1 MGPIIDITPL
11 FPYRILMHIAEV
23 FAYYNIAHSITKDKY
38 HPAITIAAIFAA
50 KELWAALLFNT
61 PIETAGYV
69 CFGITLFIVLKFLTE
84 GKNTHKVM
92 SVVFSIIS
100 KFSSMFLSGIISVV
114 VYHGKSYEEIFGT
127 KNNNLNHLYMF
138 LCHCILTVA
147 LSYIFAGILKFFYR
161 KKNASGNN
169 NKLLLLFSFF
179 PVSHIMIV
187 VFAFTIA
194 PSSYSESSKLD
205 FEVNLTTLGVTIF
218 AFMIIIMVFDCLFPF
233 AMDYFEA
240 IEERNLLNERALTK
254 SKMEYQQVLMRKEDQ
269 QEFRKV
275 KHDYANLISAAKGF
289 IEIGKPE
296 KALEILQRTNDDI
309 TGLSRFSLCSNETVN
324 TIIYMK
330 KQEAEK
336 NGIKVKAEV
345 EEHYPLNVDDY
356 DFCRVLG
363 NIIDNAVNAL
373 KKFEGEKLFKLSI
386 EIDEDFVRIKGE
398 NPFDAAK
405 AKRKRRSKDHGHG
418 TIIIKD
424 IASKYDGSYN
434 VRQENG
440 IWYTDTVLKNI
451 KIK

>member
-1 MGPIIDITPL
+1 MGPIIDLTPL
-11 FPYRILMHIAEV
+11 FPYRIILHLAEE
-23 FAYYNIAHSITKDKY
+23 FAIFNVCHGILKDKY
-38 HPAITIAAIFAA
+38 NSVITFM
-50 KELWAALLFNT
+50 AALVARVIVAQLLFDT
-61 PIETAGYV
+61 QVSIVSYLVLG
-69 CFGITLFIVLKFLTE
+69 IVLLLIFKVLTKGE
-84 GKNTHKVM
+84 VSKIVI
-92 SVVFSIIS
+92 SVVFIIIS
-100 KFSSMFLSGIISVV
+100 KFFTAIIMTMLCGV
-114 VYHGKSYEEIFGT
+114 VYQGKSYEDVFGT
-127 KNNNLNHLYMF
+127 ENLNLDYLYMF
-138 LCHCILTVA
+138 FCQCILTIAV
-147 LSYIFAGILKFFYR
+147 SYLFAGILKFFYR
-161 KKNASGNN
+161 KKSASGNN
-169 NKLLLLFSFF
+169 NKLLLIFSFF
-179 PVSHIMIV
+179 PVSHIIIIV
-187 VFAFTIA
+187 CALFAVTA
-194 PSSYSESSKLD
+194 DYSEVSDLS
-205 FEVNLTTLGVTIF
+205 LTTNFIVA
-218 AFMIIIMVFDCLFPF
+218 AFILIVMLFDCLFPF

-330 KQEAEK
+330 KQEAKK

-356 DFCRVLG
+356 DFCRLLG

-373 KKFEGEKLFKLSI
+373 KKFEGEKLFRLSI
-386 EIDEDFVRIKGE
+386 EIDEGFVRIKGE
-398 NPFDAAK
+398 NPFDMVK
-405 AKRKRRSKDHGHG
+405 EKRKRRSKDHGHG

-424 IASKYDGSYN
+424 IASKYEGSYN

>member
-1 MGPIIDITPL
+1 MGPIIDLTPL

-61 PIETAGYV
+61 PIETAGFV
-69 CFGITLFIVLKFLTE
+69 CFGITLVMVLKLLTIA
-84 GKNTHKVM
+84 KTAKIAI
-92 SVVFSIIS
+92 SAVFCIIS
-100 KFSSMFLSGIISVV
+100 KFFAALTMTMVSVI
-114 VYHGKSYEEIFGT
+114 VYQGKDYYEIFG
-127 KNNNLNHLYMF
+127 KENPNLDYLYMF
-138 LCHCILTVA
+138 LCHCILVIA
-147 LSYIFAGILKFFYR
+147 VSYLFAGILKFFYR
-161 KKNASGNN
+161 KQAASGKN

-179 PVSHIMIV
+179 PASHIMIV
-187 VFAFTIA
+187 IFSLFAVPKDYSEKPNFGFTINVTVFAFMLIVM
-194 PSSYSESSKLD
+194 L
-205 FEVNLTTLGVTIF
+205 
-218 AFMIIIMVFDCLFPF
+218 FDCLFPF

-373 KKFEGEKLFKLSI
+373 GEFEGEKLFKLSI

-405 AKRKRRSKDHGHG
+405 EKRKRRSKDHGHG

-440 IWYTDTVLKNI
+440 IWYTDTVLRNI

>member
-1 MGPIIDITPL
+1 MGPIIDLTPL
-11 FPYRILMHIAEV
+11 FPYRIILHLAEGFAV
-23 FAYYNIAHSITKDKY
+23 FNICHGILKDKY
-38 HPAITIAAIFAA
+38 NSVITFM
-50 KELWAALLFNT
+50 AALAARVIVAQLLFDT
-61 PIETAGYV
+61 QVSIVSYLV
-69 CFGITLFIVLKFLTE
+69 LGIVLLLIFKVLTKGEISKIVISVLFI
-84 GKNTHKVM
+84 
-92 SVVFSIIS
+92 IIS
-100 KFSSMFLSGIISVV
+100 KFFTAVIMTMLSGV
-114 VYHGKSYEEIFGT
+114 VYQGKSYEDVFGAE
-127 KNNNLNHLYMF
+127 NLNLDYLYMLF
-138 LCHCILTVA
+138 CQCILTIAV
-147 LSYIFAGILKFFYR
+147 SYLFAGILKFFYR
-161 KKNASGNN
+161 KKSALGNN
-169 NKLLLLFSFF
+169 NKLLFLFSFF
-179 PVSHIMIV
+179 PVSHIIIIV
-187 VFAFTIA
+187 CALFAVTA
-194 PSSYSESSKLD
+194 DYSEVSDLS
-205 FEVNLTTLGVTIF
+205 LTANFIVA
-218 AFMIIIMVFDCLFPF
+218 AFMLIVMLFDCLFPF
-233 AMDYFEA
+233 AIDYFEA

-336 NGIKVKAEV
+336 NRIKVKAEV
-345 EEHYPLNVDDY
+345 EEHYSLNVDDY

-373 KKFEGEKLFKLSI
+373 GEFEGEKLFKLSI

>member
-38 HPAITIAAIFAA
+38 HPAITIAVIFAA

-61 PIETAGYV
+61 PIETAGFIF
-69 CFGITLFIVLKFLTE
+69 FGITLFIVLKLFTRSQ
-84 GKNTHKVM
+84 TSRIVI
-92 SVVFSIIS
+92 SVVFGIIT
-100 KFSSMFLSGIISVV
+100 KIFSAFIMAILSGI
-114 VYHGKSYEEIFGT
+114 VYQGQDYEDIFGT
-127 KNNNLNHLYMF
+127 ENMNLDYLYMF
-138 LCHCILTVA
+138 LCSCVLTIA
-147 LSYIFAGILKFFYR
+147 ASYLFAGILKFFYR
-161 KKNASGNN
+161 KKSASGNN

-179 PVSHIMIV
+179 PASHIMIV
-187 VFAFTIA
+187 VLSLFAAQENYSENINFGFTI
-194 PSSYSESSKLD
+194 
-205 FEVNLTTLGVTIF
+205 NVTVF
-218 AFMIIIMVFDCLFPF
+218 AFMLIIMLFDCLFPF

-240 IEERNLLNERALTK
+240 IEERNILNERALTK

-336 NGIKVKAEV
+336 DGIKVKAEV

-373 KKFEGEKLFKLSI
+373 REFEGEKLFGLSI
-386 EIDEDFVRIKGE
+386 EMDEDFVRIKGE

-405 AKRKRRSKDHGHG
+405 TKRKRRSKDHGQG
-418 TIIIKD
+418 TVIIKD

-451 KIK
+451 KTK

>member
-1 MGPIIDITPL
+1 MGPIIDLTPL
-11 FPYRILMHIAEV
+11 FPYRIILHLAEGFAV
-23 FAYYNIAHSITKDKY
+23 FNICHGILKDKY
-38 HPAITIAAIFAA
+38 NSVITFM
-50 KELWAALLFNT
+50 AALAARVIVAQLLFDT
-61 PIETAGYV
+61 QVSVVSYLV
-69 CFGITLFIVLKFLTE
+69 LGIALLLIFKVLTKGEVSKIVI
-84 GKNTHKVM
+84 
-92 SVVFSIIS
+92 SVVFIIIS
-100 KFSSMFLSGIISVV
+100 KFITAVIMAMLSEV
-114 VYHGKSYEEIFGT
+114 VYQGKSCEDVFG
-127 KNNNLNHLYMF
+127 NENINLDYLYMF
-138 LCHCILTVA
+138 LCQCILIISV
-147 LSYIFAGILKFFYR
+147 SYLFAGILKFFNR
-161 KKNASGNN
+161 KKIASGNN
-169 NKLLLLFSFF
+169 NKILILFSFF
-179 PVSHIMIV
+179 PVSHIIV
-187 VFAFTIA
+187 VVCALVAVTA
-194 PSSYSESSKLD
+194 DYSETSDYSLIAN
-205 FEVNLTTLGVTIF
+205 FIVA
-218 AFMIIIMVFDCLFPF
+218 AFMLMVMLFDCLFPF

-336 NGIKVKAEV
+336 NAIKVKAEV

-373 KKFEGEKLFKLSI
+373 REFEGEKLFRLSI
-386 EIDEDFVRIKGE
+386 EIDEDLVRIKGE
-398 NPFDAAK
+398 NPFDAVK
-405 AKRKRRSKDHGHG
+405 EKRKRRSKDHGHG

>member
-1 MGPIIDITPL
+1 MGPIIDLTPL
-11 FPYRILMHIAEV
+11 LPYRIILHLAEG
-23 FAYYNIAHSITKDKY
+23 FAIFNICHGILKDKY
-38 HPAITIAAIFAA
+38 NSVITFIAALAA
-50 KELWAALLFNT
+50 RVIVAQLLFDT
-61 PIETAGYV
+61 QASAVSY
-69 CFGITLFIVLKFLTE
+69 IVLGIALFLIF
-84 GKNTHKVM
+84 KVLTQGEM
-92 SVVFSIIS
+92 PRIVISVVFVIIS
-100 KFSSMFLSGIISVV
+100 KFFTAVIMTMLCGV
-114 VYHGKSYEEIFGT
+114 VYQGKSYEDVFGT
-127 KNNNLNHLYMF
+127 ENLNLDYLYMF
-138 LCHCILTVA
+138 FCQCVLTIAV
-147 LSYIFAGILKFFYR
+147 SYLFAGILKFFYR
-161 KKNASGNN
+161 KKSASGNN
-169 NKLLLLFSFF
+169 NKILILFSFF
-179 PVSHIMIV
+179 PVSHIIV
-187 VFAFTIA
+187 VVCALFAVTA
-194 PSSYSESSKLD
+194 DYSETSDYSLIAN
-205 FEVNLTTLGVTIF
+205 FIVA
-218 AFMIIIMVFDCLFPF
+218 AFMIIIMLFDCLFPF

-240 IEERNLLNERALTK
+240 IEERNILNERALTK

-336 NGIKVKAEV
+336 DGIKVKAEV

-373 KKFEGEKLFKLSI
+373 REFEGEKLFGLSI
-386 EIDEDFVRIKGE
+386 EMDEDFVRIKGE

-405 AKRKRRSKDHGHG
+405 AKRKRRSKDHGQG
-418 TIIIKD
+418 TVIIKD

-451 KIK
+451 KAK

>member
-1 MGPIIDITPL
+1 MGPIIDLTPL
-11 FPYRILMHIAEV
+11 FPYRIILHLAEG
-23 FAYYNIAHSITKDKY
+23 FAIFNVCHGILKDKY
-38 HPAITIAAIFAA
+38 NSVITFMVALVARVIVAQ
-50 KELWAALLFNT
+50 LLFDT
-61 PIETAGYV
+61 QVSIVSYLV
-69 CFGITLFIVLKFLTE
+69 LGIVLLLIFKVLTKGEVSKIVISVLFI
-84 GKNTHKVM
+84 
-92 SVVFSIIS
+92 IIS
-100 KFSSMFLSGIISVV
+100 KFFTAVIMTMLSGV
-114 VYHGKSYEEIFGT
+114 VYQGKSYEDVFGT
-127 KNNNLNHLYMF
+127 ENLNLDYLYMF
-138 LCHCILTVA
+138 FCQCILTIAV
-147 LSYIFAGILKFFYR
+147 SYLFAGILKFFYR
-161 KKNASGNN
+161 KKSASGNN
-169 NKLLLLFSFF
+169 NKLLLIFSFF
-179 PVSHIMIV
+179 PVSHIIIIV
-187 VFAFTIA
+187 CALFAVTA
-194 PSSYSESSKLD
+194 DYSEVSDLS
-205 FEVNLTTLGVTIF
+205 LTTNFIVA
-218 AFMIIIMVFDCLFPF
+218 AFMLIVMLFDCLFPF

-373 KKFEGEKLFKLSI
+373 GEFEGEKLFRLGI
-386 EIDEDFVRIKGE
+386 EIDGDFVRIKGE

-405 AKRKRRSKDHGHG
+405 EKRKRRSKDHGQG

>member
-1 MGPIIDITPL
+1 M
-11 FPYRILMHIAEV
+11 
-23 FAYYNIAHSITKDKY
+23 
-38 HPAITIAAIFAA
+38 
-50 KELWAALLFNT
+50 AALAARVIVAQLLFDT
-61 PIETAGYV
+61 QVSVVSYLV
-69 CFGITLFIVLKFLTE
+69 LGIVLLLIFKVLTKGEISKIVISVLFI
-84 GKNTHKVM
+84 
-92 SVVFSIIS
+92 IIS
-100 KFSSMFLSGIISVV
+100 KFFTAVIMTMLSGV
-114 VYHGKSYEEIFGT
+114 VYQGKSYEDVFGAE
-127 KNNNLNHLYMF
+127 NLNLDYLYMF
-138 LCHCILTVA
+138 FCQCILTIAV
-147 LSYIFAGILKFFYR
+147 SYLFAGILKFFYR
-161 KKNASGNN
+161 KKSALGNN
-169 NKLLLLFSFF
+169 NKLLFLFSFF
-179 PVSHIMIV
+179 PVSHIIIIV
-187 VFAFTIA
+187 CALFAVTA
-194 PSSYSESSKLD
+194 DYSEVSDLS
-205 FEVNLTTLGVTIF
+205 LTANFIVA
-218 AFMIIIMVFDCLFPF
+218 AFMLIVMLFDCLFPF

-309 TGLSRFSLCSNETVN
+309 TGLSRFSLCYNETVN

-336 NGIKVKAEV
+336 NRIKVKAEV
-345 EEHYPLNVDDY
+345 EEHYSLNVDDY

-373 KKFEGEKLFKLSI
+373 GEFKGEKLFKLSI

>member
-1 MGPIIDITPL
+1 MGPIIDLTPL
-11 FPYRILMHIAEV
+11 FPYRILMHIAEA

-84 GKNTHKVM
+84 GITVHKAV
-92 SVVFSIIS
+92 SVVF
-100 KFSSMFLSGIISVV
+100 GIISNFFAAFITGLVAGV
-114 VYHGKSYEEIFGT
+114 VYQGKSYDDVF
-127 KNNNLNHLYMF
+127 KNENPNLDYLYMF
-138 LCHCILTVA
+138 LSHCILIIAV
-147 LSYIFAGILKFFYR
+147 SYLFAGILKFFNR
-161 KKNASGNN
+161 KKVASSRN

-179 PVSHIMIV
+179 PASHIMTVFFSLSVAPKDYDNAPNFGFTVNFV
-187 VFAFTIA
+187 VFAFM
-194 PSSYSESSKLD
+194 L
-205 FEVNLTTLGVTIF
+205 
-218 AFMIIIMVFDCLFPF
+218 IIMLFDCLFPF

-240 IEERNLLNERALTK
+240 IEERNILNERALTK

-356 DFCRVLG
+356 DFCRLLG

-373 KKFEGEKLFKLSI
+373 RKFEGEKLFRLSI

-398 NPFDAAK
+398 NPFNAAK
-405 AKRKRRSKDHGHG
+405 EKRKRRSKDHGQG

>member
-1 MGPIIDITPL
+1 MGPIIDLTPL
-11 FPYRILMHIAEV
+11 FPYRIILHLAEGFAV
-23 FAYYNIAHSITKDKY
+23 FNICHGILKDKY
-38 HPAITIAAIFAA
+38 NSVITFM
-50 KELWAALLFNT
+50 AALAARVIVAQLLFDT
-61 PIETAGYV
+61 QVSIVSYLV
-69 CFGITLFIVLKFLTE
+69 LGIVLLLIFKVLTKGEISKIVISVLFI
-84 GKNTHKVM
+84 
-92 SVVFSIIS
+92 IIS
-100 KFSSMFLSGIISVV
+100 KFFTAVIMTMLSGV
-114 VYHGKSYEEIFGT
+114 VYQGKSYEDVFGAE
-127 KNNNLNHLYMF
+127 NLNLDYLYMLF
-138 LCHCILTVA
+138 CQCILTIAV
-147 LSYIFAGILKFFYR
+147 SYLFAGILKFFYR
-161 KKNASGNN
+161 KKSALGNN
-169 NKLLLLFSFF
+169 NKLLFLFSFF
-179 PVSHIMIV
+179 PVSHIIIIV
-187 VFAFTIA
+187 CALFAVTA
-194 PSSYSESSKLD
+194 DYSEVSDLS
-205 FEVNLTTLGVTIF
+205 LTANFIVA
-218 AFMIIIMVFDCLFPF
+218 AFMLIVMLFDCLFPF
-233 AMDYFEA
+233 AIDYFEA

-336 NGIKVKAEV
+336 NRIKVKAEV
-345 EEHYPLNVDDY
+345 EEHYSLNVYDY

-373 KKFEGEKLFKLSI
+373 GEFEGEKLFKLSI

-440 IWYTDTVLKNI
+440 IWYTDTVLRNI

>member
-61 PIETAGYV
+61 HIEITGYIF
-69 CFGITLFIVLKFLTE
+69 FGITLFIILRLLTKGRTSEMVVSVIFGILSKIVTALAMSIVLEIFYSRNHLALMETL
-84 GKNTHKVM
+84 GKNE
-92 SVVFSIIS
+92 VF
-100 KFSSMFLSGIISVV
+100 
-114 VYHGKSYEEIFGT
+114 
-127 KNNNLNHLYMF
+127 LYRF
-138 LCHCILTVA
+138 LCQCIFTVA
-147 LSYIFAGILKFFYR
+147 ISYFFVVILKFFYR
-161 KKNASGNN
+161 RKTSSGKNS
-169 NKLLLLFSFF
+169 KPMLLFSFF
-179 PVSHIMIV
+179 PVSHISILFIAFFLNSVEPVSFKDIGLAANIAIV
-187 VFAFTIA
+187 
-194 PSSYSESSKLD
+194 
-205 FEVNLTTLGVTIF
+205 
-218 AFMIIIMVFDCLFPF
+218 AFMIIIMLFDCLFPF

-296 KALEILQRTNDDI
+296 KTLEILQRTNDDI

-336 NGIKVKAEV
+336 DGIKVKAEV

-356 DFCRVLG
+356 DLCRVLG

-373 KKFEGEKLFKLSI
+373 RELEGEKLFGLSI

-398 NPFDAAK
+398 NPFDAVK
-405 AKRKRRSKDHGHG
+405 EKRKRRSKDHGQG
-418 TIIIKD
+418 TVIIKD

-451 KIK
+451 KTK

>member
-1 MGPIIDITPL
+1 MGPIIDLTPL
-11 FPYRILMHIAEV
+11 FPYRIILHLAEG
-23 FAYYNIAHSITKDKY
+23 FAIFNICHGVLRDKY
-38 HPAITIAAIFAA
+38 NSVITFM
-50 KELWAALLFNT
+50 AALAARVIVAQLLFDT
-61 PIETAGYV
+61 QVSIVSYLV
-69 CFGITLFIVLKFLTE
+69 LGIVLLLIFKVLTKGEVSKIVISVLFI
-84 GKNTHKVM
+84 
-92 SVVFSIIS
+92 IIS
-100 KFSSMFLSGIISVV
+100 KFFTAVIMTMLSGV
-114 VYHGKSYEEIFGT
+114 VYQGKSYEDVFGT
-127 KNNNLNHLYMF
+127 ENLNLDYLYMF
-138 LCHCILTVA
+138 FCQCILTIAV
-147 LSYIFAGILKFFYR
+147 SYLFAGILKFFYR
-161 KKNASGNN
+161 KKSASGNN

-179 PVSHIMIV
+179 PVSHIIIIV
-187 VFAFTIA
+187 CALFAVTA
-194 PSSYSESSKLD
+194 DYSEVSDLS
-205 FEVNLTTLGVTIF
+205 LTTNFIVA
-218 AFMIIIMVFDCLFPF
+218 AFMLIVMLFDCLFPF

-240 IEERNLLNERALTK
+240 IEERNILNERALTK

-373 KKFEGEKLFKLSI
+373 MKFEGEKLFRLSI
-386 EIDEDFVRIKGE
+386 EIDDDFVRIKGE

-405 AKRKRRSKDHGHG
+405 EKRKRRLKNHGHG
-418 TIIIKD
+418 TVIIKD

-451 KIK
+451 K

>member
-61 PIETAGYV
+61 PIEITGYIF
-69 CFGITLFIVLKFLTE
+69 FGITLFIILRLLTKGRTSEMVVSVIFGILSKIVTALAMSIVLEIFYSRNHLALMETL
-84 GKNTHKVM
+84 GKNEA
-92 SVVFSIIS
+92 
-100 KFSSMFLSGIISVV
+100 FLYS
-114 VYHGKSYEEIFGT
+114 
-127 KNNNLNHLYMF
+127 F
-138 LCHCILTVA
+138 LCQCIFTVA
-147 LSYIFAGILKFFYR
+147 ISYFFVVILKFFYR
-161 KKNASGNN
+161 RKTSSGKNS
-169 NKLLLLFSFF
+169 KPMLLFSFF
-179 PVSHIMIV
+179 PVSHISIFFIV
-187 VFAFTIA
+187 FFLNSVEPVYFKDIGLAVNIA
-194 PSSYSESSKLD
+194 I
-205 FEVNLTTLGVTIF
+205 V
-218 AFMIIIMVFDCLFPF
+218 AFMLAIMLFDCLFPF

-240 IEERNLLNERALTK
+240 IEERNILNERALTK

-296 KALEILQRTNDDI
+296 KAWEILQRTNDDI

-336 NGIKVKAEV
+336 SGIKVKAEV

-373 KKFEGEKLFKLSI
+373 REFEGEKLFRLSI

-398 NPFDAAK
+398 NPFDMAK
-405 AKRKRRSKDHGHG
+405 EKRKRRSKDHGHG

-451 KIK
+451 K

>member
-61 PIETAGYV
+61 PIEITGYIF
-69 CFGITLFIVLKFLTE
+69 FGITLFIILRLLTKGRTSEMVVSVIFGILSKIVTALAMSIVLEIFYSRNHLALMETL
-84 GKNTHKVM
+84 GKNEA
-92 SVVFSIIS
+92 
-100 KFSSMFLSGIISVV
+100 FLYS
-114 VYHGKSYEEIFGT
+114 
-127 KNNNLNHLYMF
+127 F
-138 LCHCILTVA
+138 LCQCIFTVA
-147 LSYIFAGILKFFYR
+147 ISYFFVVILKFFYR
-161 KKNASGNN
+161 RKTSSGKNS
-169 NKLLLLFSFF
+169 KPMLLFSFF
-179 PVSHIMIV
+179 PVSHISIFFIV
-187 VFAFTIA
+187 FFLNSVEPVYFKDIGLAVNIA
-194 PSSYSESSKLD
+194 I
-205 FEVNLTTLGVTIF
+205 V
-218 AFMIIIMVFDCLFPF
+218 AFMLAIMLFDCLFPF

-309 TGLSRFSLCSNETVN
+309 TGLSRFSLCYNETVN

-336 NGIKVKAEV
+336 NRIKVKAEV
-345 EEHYPLNVDDY
+345 EEHYSLNVDDY

-373 KKFEGEKLFKLSI
+373 GEFEGEKLFKLSI

-440 IWYTDTVLKNI
+440 IWYTDTVLRNI

>member
-1 MGPIIDITPL
+1 MGPIIDLTPL
-11 FPYRILMHIAEV
+11 FPYRIILHLAEGFAV
-23 FAYYNIAHSITKDKY
+23 FNICHGILKDKY
-38 HPAITIAAIFAA
+38 NSVITFM
-50 KELWAALLFNT
+50 AALVARVIVAQLLFDT
-61 PIETAGYV
+61 QVYIMSYLV
-69 CFGITLFIVLKFLTE
+69 LGIVLLLIFKVLTKGEVSKIVISVLFI
-84 GKNTHKVM
+84 
-92 SVVFSIIS
+92 IIS
-100 KFSSMFLSGIISVV
+100 KFFTAVIMTMLCGV
-114 VYHGKSYEEIFGT
+114 VYQGKSYEDVFRTE
-127 KNNNLNHLYMF
+127 NLNLDYLYMF
-138 LCHCILTVA
+138 FCQCILTIAV
-147 LSYIFAGILKFFYR
+147 SYLFAGILKFFYR
-161 KKNASGNN
+161 KKSASGNN
-169 NKLLLLFSFF
+169 NKLLILFSFF
-179 PVSHIMIV
+179 PVSHIIIIV
-187 VFAFTIA
+187 CALFAVIA
-194 PSSYSESSKLD
+194 DYSETSD
-205 FEVNLTTLGVTIF
+205 FSLTANFIVA
-218 AFMIIIMVFDCLFPF
+218 AFMLIVMLFDCLFPF

-356 DFCRVLG
+356 DFCRVLV

-373 KKFEGEKLFKLSI
+373 REFEGEKLFRLSI
-386 EIDEDFVRIKGE
+386 EIDEDFVSIKGE
-398 NPFDAAK
+398 NPFDMAK
-405 AKRKRRSKDHGHG
+405 EKKKRRSKDHGHG

>member
-1 MGPIIDITPL
+1 M
-11 FPYRILMHIAEV
+11 
-23 FAYYNIAHSITKDKY
+23 
-38 HPAITIAAIFAA
+38 
-50 KELWAALLFNT
+50 
-61 PIETAGYV
+61 
-69 CFGITLFIVLKFLTE
+69 
-84 GKNTHKVM
+84 
-92 SVVFSIIS
+92 
-100 KFSSMFLSGIISVV
+100 
-114 VYHGKSYEEIFGT
+114 
-127 KNNNLNHLYMF
+127 
-138 LCHCILTVA
+138 
-147 LSYIFAGILKFFYR
+147 
-161 KKNASGNN
+161 
-169 NKLLLLFSFF
+169 FSFF
-179 PVSHIMIV
+179 PASHIVII
-187 VFAFTIA
+187 VFALLAA
-194 PSSYSESSKLD
+194 PKDYSEVPD
-205 FEVNLTTLGVTIF
+205 FGMAVNIAV
-218 AFMIIIMVFDCLFPF
+218 AVFMFIVMLFDCLFPF

-240 IEERNLLNERALTK
+240 IEERNILNERALTK

-373 KKFEGEKLFKLSI
+373 GEFEGEKLFRLSI

-398 NPFDAAK
+398 NPFDAVK
-405 AKRKRRSKDHGHG
+405 EKRKHRSKDHGQG

-451 KIK
+451 K

>member
-61 PIETAGYV
+61 PIEITGYIF
-69 CFGITLFIVLKFLTE
+69 FGITLFIILRLLTKGRTSEMVVSVIFGILSKIVTALAMSIVLEIFYSRNHLALMETL
-84 GKNTHKVM
+84 GKNEA
-92 SVVFSIIS
+92 
-100 KFSSMFLSGIISVV
+100 FLYS
-114 VYHGKSYEEIFGT
+114 
-127 KNNNLNHLYMF
+127 F
-138 LCHCILTVA
+138 LCQCIFTVA
-147 LSYIFAGILKFFYR
+147 ISYFFVVILKFFYR
-161 KKNASGNN
+161 RKTSSGKNS
-169 NKLLLLFSFF
+169 KPMLLFSFF
-179 PVSHIMIV
+179 PVSHISIFFIV
-187 VFAFTIA
+187 FFLNSVEPVYFKDIGLAVNIA
-194 PSSYSESSKLD
+194 I
-205 FEVNLTTLGVTIF
+205 V
-218 AFMIIIMVFDCLFPF
+218 AFMLAIMLFDCLFPF

-373 KKFEGEKLFKLSI
+373 RKFEGEKLFRLSI

-398 NPFDAAK
+398 NPFNAAK

-440 IWYTDTVLKNI
+440 IWYTDTVLRNI

>member
-1 MGPIIDITPL
+1 MGPIIDLTPL
-11 FPYRILMHIAEV
+11 FPYRIILHLAEGFAV
-23 FAYYNIAHSITKDKY
+23 FNICHGILKDKY
-38 HPAITIAAIFAA
+38 NSVITFM
-50 KELWAALLFNT
+50 AALAARVIVAQLLFDT
-61 PIETAGYV
+61 QVSVVSYLV
-69 CFGITLFIVLKFLTE
+69 LGIVLLLIFKVLTKGEISKIVISVLFI
-84 GKNTHKVM
+84 
-92 SVVFSIIS
+92 IIS
-100 KFSSMFLSGIISVV
+100 KFFTAVIMTMLSGV
-114 VYHGKSYEEIFGT
+114 VYQGKSYEDVFGAE
-127 KNNNLNHLYMF
+127 NLNLDYLYMF
-138 LCHCILTVA
+138 FCQCILTIAV
-147 LSYIFAGILKFFYR
+147 SYLFAGILKFFYR
-161 KKNASGNN
+161 KKSALGNN
-169 NKLLLLFSFF
+169 NKLLFLFSFF
-179 PVSHIMIV
+179 PVSHIIIIV
-187 VFAFTIA
+187 CALFAVTA
-194 PSSYSESSKLD
+194 DYSEVSDLS
-205 FEVNLTTLGVTIF
+205 LTANFIVA
-218 AFMIIIMVFDCLFPF
+218 AFMLIVMLFDCLFPF
-233 AMDYFEA
+233 AIDYFEA

-336 NGIKVKAEV
+336 NRIKVKAEV
-345 EEHYPLNVDDY
+345 EEHYSLNVDDY

-373 KKFEGEKLFKLSI
+373 GEFEGEKLFKLSI

-440 IWYTDTVLKNI
+440 IWYTDTVLRNI

>member
-61 PIETAGYV
+61 PIESAGFV
-69 CFGITLFIVLKFLTE
+69 CFGITLFIVLKLFTE
-84 GKNTHKVM
+84 SRTSHIVI
-92 SVVFSIIS
+92 SAVFGIITKLVS
-100 KFSSMFLSGIISVV
+100 AFIMAILSGI
-114 VYHGKSYEEIFGT
+114 VYQGQDYEDVFGT
-127 KNNNLNHLYMF
+127 ENLNLDYLYMF
-138 LCHCILTVA
+138 LCSCILTIAV
-147 LSYIFAGILKFFYR
+147 SYLFAGILKFFYR
-161 KKNASGNN
+161 KKSALGNN
-169 NKLLLLFSFF
+169 NKLLLIFSFF
-179 PVSHIMIV
+179 PASHIMIV
-187 VFAFTIA
+187 VFSLFAAQENYSENVNFGFTIN
-194 PSSYSESSKLD
+194 
-205 FEVNLTTLGVTIF
+205 VIVF
-218 AFMIIIMVFDCLFPF
+218 AFMLIIMLFDCLFPF

-336 NGIKVKAEV
+336 DSIKVKAEV

-373 KKFEGEKLFKLSI
+373 RVFEGEKLFGLSI

-405 AKRKRRSKDHGHG
+405 AKRKRRSKDHGQG
-418 TIIIKD
+418 TVIIKD

-451 KIK
+451 KTK

>member
-1 MGPIIDITPL
+1 MGPIIDLTPL
-11 FPYRILMHIAEV
+11 FPYRIILHLAEGFAV
-23 FAYYNIAHSITKDKY
+23 FNICHGILKDKY
-38 HPAITIAAIFAA
+38 NSVITFM
-50 KELWAALLFNT
+50 AALAARVIVAQLLFDT
-61 PIETAGYV
+61 QVSVVSYLV
-69 CFGITLFIVLKFLTE
+69 LGIVLLLIFKVLTKGEISKIVISVLFI
-84 GKNTHKVM
+84 
-92 SVVFSIIS
+92 IIS
-100 KFSSMFLSGIISVV
+100 KFFTAVIMTMLSGV
-114 VYHGKSYEEIFGT
+114 VYQGKSYEDVFGAE
-127 KNNNLNHLYMF
+127 NLNLDYLYMF
-138 LCHCILTVA
+138 FCQCILTIAV
-147 LSYIFAGILKFFYR
+147 SYLFAGILKFFYR
-161 KKNASGNN
+161 KKSALGNN
-169 NKLLLLFSFF
+169 NKLLFLFSFF
-179 PVSHIMIV
+179 PVSHIIIIV
-187 VFAFTIA
+187 CALFAVTA
-194 PSSYSESSKLD
+194 DYSEVSDLS
-205 FEVNLTTLGVTIF
+205 LTANFIVA
-218 AFMIIIMVFDCLFPF
+218 AFMLIVMLFDCLFPF

-309 TGLSRFSLCSNETVN
+309 TGLSRFSLCYNETVN

-336 NGIKVKAEV
+336 NRIKVKAEV
-345 EEHYPLNVDDY
+345 EEHYSLNVDDY

-373 KKFEGEKLFKLSI
+373 GEFEGEKLFKLSI

-440 IWYTDTVLKNI
+440 IWYTDTVLRNI

>member
-61 PIETAGYV
+61 PIEITGYIF
-69 CFGITLFIVLKFLTE
+69 FGITLFIILKFLTE
-84 GKNTHKVM
+84 GITAHKAV
-92 SVVFSIIS
+92 SVVFGIIS
-100 KFSSMFLSGIISVV
+100 KIFAAFITGLVAGV
-114 VYHGKSYEEIFGT
+114 VYQGKSYDDVF
-127 KNNNLNHLYMF
+127 KNENPNLDYLYMF
-138 LCHCILTVA
+138 LSHCILIIVV
-147 LSYIFAGILKFFYR
+147 SYLFAGILKFFNR
-161 KKNASGNN
+161 KKVASSRN

-179 PVSHIMIV
+179 PASHIMIV
-187 VFAFTIA
+187 FFPLSVAPKDYDNVPNFGLTINFVVFAFI
-194 PSSYSESSKLD
+194 LI
-205 FEVNLTTLGVTIF
+205 VML
-218 AFMIIIMVFDCLFPF
+218 FDCLFPF

-240 IEERNLLNERALTK
+240 IEERNILNERALTK

-336 NGIKVKAEV
+336 DGIKVKAEV

-356 DFCRVLG
+356 DLCRVLG

-373 KKFEGEKLFKLSI
+373 RVFEGEKLFGLSI

-405 AKRKRRSKDHGHG
+405 AKRKRRSKDHGQG
-418 TIIIKD
+418 TVIIKD

-451 KIK
+451 KTK

>member
-1 MGPIIDITPL
+1 MGPIIDLTPL
-11 FPYRILMHIAEV
+11 FPYRIILHLAEGFAV
-23 FAYYNIAHSITKDKY
+23 FNICHGILKDKY
-38 HPAITIAAIFAA
+38 NSVITFM
-50 KELWAALLFNT
+50 AALAARVIVAQLLFDT
-61 PIETAGYV
+61 QVSIVSYLV
-69 CFGITLFIVLKFLTE
+69 LGIVLLLIFKVLTKGEISKIVISVLFI
-84 GKNTHKVM
+84 
-92 SVVFSIIS
+92 IIS
-100 KFSSMFLSGIISVV
+100 KFFTAVIMTMLSGV
-114 VYHGKSYEEIFGT
+114 VYQGKSYEDVFGAE
-127 KNNNLNHLYMF
+127 NLNLDYLYMF
-138 LCHCILTVA
+138 FCQCILTIAV
-147 LSYIFAGILKFFYR
+147 SYLFAGILKFFYR
-161 KKNASGNN
+161 KKSALGNN
-169 NKLLLLFSFF
+169 NKLLFLFSFF
-179 PVSHIMIV
+179 PVSHIIIIV
-187 VFAFTIA
+187 CALFAVTA
-194 PSSYSESSKLD
+194 DYSEVSDLS
-205 FEVNLTTLGVTIF
+205 LTANFIVA
-218 AFMIIIMVFDCLFPF
+218 AFMLIVMLFDCLFPF

-309 TGLSRFSLCSNETVN
+309 TGLSRFSLCYNETVN

-336 NGIKVKAEV
+336 NRIKVKAEV
-345 EEHYPLNVDDY
+345 EEHYSLNVDDY

-373 KKFEGEKLFKLSI
+373 GEFEGEKLFKLSI

>member
-1 MGPIIDITPL
+1 MGPIIDLTPL
-11 FPYRILMHIAEV
+11 FPYRIILHLAEGFAV
-23 FAYYNIAHSITKDKY
+23 FNICHGILKDKY
-38 HPAITIAAIFAA
+38 NSVITFM
-50 KELWAALLFNT
+50 AALAARVIVAQLLFDT
-61 PIETAGYV
+61 QVSVVSYLV
-69 CFGITLFIVLKFLTE
+69 LGIVLLLIFKVLTKGEISKIVISVLFI
-84 GKNTHKVM
+84 
-92 SVVFSIIS
+92 IIS
-100 KFSSMFLSGIISVV
+100 KFFTAVIMTMLSGV
-114 VYHGKSYEEIFGT
+114 VYQGKSYEDVFGAE
-127 KNNNLNHLYMF
+127 NLNLDYLYMF
-138 LCHCILTVA
+138 FCQCILTIAV
-147 LSYIFAGILKFFYR
+147 SYLFAGILKFFYR
-161 KKNASGNN
+161 KKSALGNN
-169 NKLLLLFSFF
+169 NKLLFLFSFF
-179 PVSHIMIV
+179 PVSHIIIIV
-187 VFAFTIA
+187 CALFAVTA
-194 PSSYSESSKLD
+194 DYSEVSDLS
-205 FEVNLTTLGVTIF
+205 LTANFIVA
-218 AFMIIIMVFDCLFPF
+218 AFMLIVMLFDCLFPF

-309 TGLSRFSLCSNETVN
+309 TGLSRFSLCSNDTVN

-336 NGIKVKAEV
+336 NRIKVKAEV
-345 EEHYPLNVDDY
+345 EEHYSLNVDDY

-373 KKFEGEKLFKLSI
+373 GEFEGEKLFKLSI

-440 IWYTDTVLKNI
+440 IWYTDTVLRNI

>member
-61 PIETAGYV
+61 PIEAAGYV
-69 CFGITLFIVLKFLTE
+69 CFGTTLFIVLKLLTI
-84 GKNTHKVM
+84 GRTAKIAIST
-92 SVVFSIIS
+92 VFCIIS
-100 KFSSMFLSGIISVV
+100 KLFATFITVMLSGV
-114 VYHGKSYEEIFGT
+114 VYQGKDYYEIFG
-127 KNNNLNHLYMF
+127 KENPNLDYLYMF
-138 LCHCILTVA
+138 LCHCILVIA
-147 LSYIFAGILKFFYR
+147 VSYLFAGILKFFYR
-161 KKNASGNN
+161 KQAASGKN

-179 PVSHIMIV
+179 PASHIMIV
-187 VFAFTIA
+187 FFPLSVAPKDYDNVPNFGLTINFVVFAFMLIVM
-194 PSSYSESSKLD
+194 L
-205 FEVNLTTLGVTIF
+205 
-218 AFMIIIMVFDCLFPF
+218 FDCLFPF

-336 NGIKVKAEV
+336 SGIKVKAKV

-373 KKFEGEKLFKLSI
+373 KKFEGEKLFRLSI

-405 AKRKRRSKDHGHG
+405 EKKKRRSKDHGHG

-440 IWYTDTVLKNI
+440 IWYTDTVLRNI

>member
-1 MGPIIDITPL
+1 MGPIIDLTPL
-11 FPYRILMHIAEV
+11 FPYRIILHLAEGFAV
-23 FAYYNIAHSITKDKY
+23 FNICHGILKDKY
-38 HPAITIAAIFAA
+38 NSLITFLSVLAARIIVAQLMFGT
-50 KELWAALLFNT
+50 WAHGASYLVFGILLF
-61 PIETAGYV
+61 AV
-69 CFGITLFIVLKFLTE
+69 FKIVTKGEISRT
-84 GKNTHKVM
+84 VI
-92 SVVFSIIS
+92 SVVFVVIS
-100 KFSSMFLSGIISVV
+100 KFFIAFIMTILSGI
-114 VYHGKSYEEIFGT
+114 VYQGQSYTDIFG
-127 KNNNLNHLYMF
+127 NENQYLDHLYIF
-138 LCHCILTVA
+138 LCHCVLIIA
-147 LSYIFAGILKFFYR
+147 ASYLFAGILKIFYR
-161 KKNASGNN
+161 KKSASGNN

-179 PVSHIMIV
+179 PATHILIV
-187 VFAFTIA
+187 VFALFAMPKDYSNIPDFGFT
-194 PSSYSESSKLD
+194 
-205 FEVNLTTLGVTIF
+205 VNFAVF
-218 AFMIIIMVFDCLFPF
+218 AFMLIVMLFDCLFPF
-233 AMDYFEA
+233 AMDYFES

-336 NGIKVKAEV
+336 NGIKIKAEA

-356 DFCRVLG
+356 DFCRILG

-373 KKFEGEKLFKLSI
+373 REFEGEKLFSLSI
-386 EIDEDFVRIKGE
+386 EIEEGFVRIKGE
-398 NPFDAAK
+398 NPFDAVRE
-405 AKRKRRSKDHGHG
+405 KRKRKSKDHGQG
-418 TIIIKD
+418 TVIIKD

-451 KIK
+451 KTE

>member
-1 MGPIIDITPL
+1 MGPIIDLTPL
-11 FPYRILMHIAEV
+11 FPYRIILHLAEG
-23 FAYYNIAHSITKDKY
+23 FAIFNICHGILRDKY
-38 HPAITIAAIFAA
+38 NSVITFIAALAA
-50 KELWAALLFNT
+50 RIIVAQLLFDT
-61 PIETAGYV
+61 QVSIVSYLVLG
-69 CFGITLFIVLKFLTE
+69 IVLLLIFKVLTNGE
-84 GKNTHKVM
+84 VSKIVI
-92 SVVFSIIS
+92 SVVFIIIS
-100 KFSSMFLSGIISVV
+100 KFFTAVIMTMLSGV
-114 VYHGKSYEEIFGT
+114 VYQGKSYEDVFGT
-127 KNNNLNHLYMF
+127 ENLNLDYLYMF
-138 LCHCILTVA
+138 FCQCILTIAV
-147 LSYIFAGILKFFYR
+147 SYLFAGILKFFYR
-161 KKNASGNN
+161 KKSALGNN
-169 NKLLLLFSFF
+169 NKLLFLFSFF
-179 PVSHIMIV
+179 PASHIMIV
-187 VFAFTIA
+187 IFSLFAVPKDYSEKPNFGFTI
-194 PSSYSESSKLD
+194 
-205 FEVNLTTLGVTIF
+205 NVTVF
-218 AFMIIIMVFDCLFPF
+218 SFMLAIMLFDCLFPF

-240 IEERNLLNERALTK
+240 IEERNFLNERALTK

-336 NGIKVKAEV
+336 NRIKVKAEV
-345 EEHYPLNVDDY
+345 EEHYSLNVDDY

-373 KKFEGEKLFKLSI
+373 GEFEGEKLFRLSI
-386 EIDEDFVRIKGE
+386 EIDEDFIRIKGE

-405 AKRKRRSKDHGHG
+405 EKKKRRSKDHGHG

-451 KIK
+451 K

>member
-1 MGPIIDITPL
+1 MGPIIDLTPL
-11 FPYRILMHIAEV
+11 FPYRIILHLAEGFAV
-23 FAYYNIAHSITKDKY
+23 FNICHGILKDKY
-38 HPAITIAAIFAA
+38 NSVITFM
-50 KELWAALLFNT
+50 AALAARVIVAQLLFDTQVSNVS
-61 PIETAGYV
+61 YLV
-69 CFGITLFIVLKFLTE
+69 LGIVLLLIFKVLTKGEISKIVISVLFI
-84 GKNTHKVM
+84 
-92 SVVFSIIS
+92 IIS
-100 KFSSMFLSGIISVV
+100 KFFTAVIMTMLSGV
-114 VYHGKSYEEIFGT
+114 VYQGKSYEDVFGAE
-127 KNNNLNHLYMF
+127 NLNLDYLYMF
-138 LCHCILTVA
+138 FCQCILTIAV
-147 LSYIFAGILKFFYR
+147 SYLFAGILKFFYR
-161 KKNASGNN
+161 KKSALGNN
-169 NKLLLLFSFF
+169 NKLLFLFSFF
-179 PVSHIMIV
+179 PVSHIIIIV
-187 VFAFTIA
+187 CALFAVT
-194 PSSYSESSKLD
+194 SDYSEVSDLS
-205 FEVNLTTLGVTIF
+205 LTANFIVA
-218 AFMIIIMVFDCLFPF
+218 AFMLIVMLFDCLFPF
-233 AMDYFEA
+233 AIDYFEA

-336 NGIKVKAEV
+336 NRIKVKAEV
-345 EEHYPLNVDDY
+345 EEHYSLNVDDY

-373 KKFEGEKLFKLSI
+373 GEFEGEKLFRLSI

-405 AKRKRRSKDHGHG
+405 EKRKRRSKDHGHG

-440 IWYTDTVLKNI
+440 IWYTDTVLRNI

>member
-61 PIETAGYV
+61 PIESAGFV
-69 CFGITLFIVLKFLTE
+69 CFGITLFIVLKFLTD
-84 GKNTHKVM
+84 GQTTHKAM
-92 SVVFSIIS
+92 SAVFSIIS
-100 KFSSMFLSGIISVV
+100 KFSSTFFYGMISVV
-114 VYHGKSYEEIFGT
+114 VYQGKNYEEIFGT
-127 KNNNLNHLYMF
+127 ENNNLNHLYMF
-138 LCHCILTVA
+138 LCHCILTIAV
-147 LSYIFAGILKFFYR
+147 SYIFSGILKFFYR

-187 VFAFTIA
+187 VFALMTV
-194 PSSYSESSKLD
+194 PSDYSKYP
-205 FEVNLTTLGVTIF
+205 EVNLTALGVIVF
-218 AFMIIIMVFDCLFPF
+218 AFMLIVMLFDCLFPF

-336 NGIKVKAEV
+336 NRIKVKAEV
-345 EEHYPLNVDDY
+345 EEHYSLNVYDH

-373 KKFEGEKLFKLSI
+373 KKFEGEKLFRLSI

-405 AKRKRRSKDHGHG
+405 EKKKRRSKDHGHG

-440 IWYTDTVLKNI
+440 IWYTDTVLRNI

>member
-1 MGPIIDITPL
+1 MGPIIDLTPL
-11 FPYRILMHIAEV
+11 FPYRIILHLAEGFAV
-23 FAYYNIAHSITKDKY
+23 FNICHGILKDKY
-38 HPAITIAAIFAA
+38 NSVITFM
-50 KELWAALLFNT
+50 AALAARVIVAQLLFDT
-61 PIETAGYV
+61 QVSVVSYLV
-69 CFGITLFIVLKFLTE
+69 LGIVLLLIFKVLTKGEISKIVISVLFI
-84 GKNTHKVM
+84 
-92 SVVFSIIS
+92 IIS
-100 KFSSMFLSGIISVV
+100 KFFTAVIMTMLSGV
-114 VYHGKSYEEIFGT
+114 VYQGKSYEDVFGAE
-127 KNNNLNHLYMF
+127 NLNLDYLYMF
-138 LCHCILTVA
+138 FCQCILTIAV
-147 LSYIFAGILKFFYR
+147 SYLFAGILKFFYR
-161 KKNASGNN
+161 KKSALGNN
-169 NKLLLLFSFF
+169 NKLLFLFSFF
-179 PVSHIMIV
+179 PVSHIIIIV
-187 VFAFTIA
+187 CALFAVTA
-194 PSSYSESSKLD
+194 DYSEVSDLS
-205 FEVNLTTLGVTIF
+205 LTANFIVA
-218 AFMIIIMVFDCLFPF
+218 AFMLIVMLFDCLFPF

-240 IEERNLLNERALTK
+240 IEERNILNERALTK

-336 NGIKVKAEV
+336 NRIKAKAEV
-345 EEHYPLNVDDY
+345 EEHYSLNVDDY

-373 KKFEGEKLFKLSI
+373 GEFEGEKLFKLSI

-440 IWYTDTVLKNI
+440 IWYTDTVLRNI

>member
-11 FPYRILMHIAEV
+11 FPYRIILHLAEGFAV
-23 FAYYNIAHSITKDKY
+23 FNICHGILKDKY
-38 HPAITIAAIFAA
+38 NSVITFM
-50 KELWAALLFNT
+50 AALAARVIVAQLLFDT
-61 PIETAGYV
+61 QVSIVSYLVLG
-69 CFGITLFIVLKFLTE
+69 IVLLLIFKVLTKGE
-84 GKNTHKVM
+84 VSKIVI
-92 SVVFSIIS
+92 SVVFIIIS
-100 KFSSMFLSGIISVV
+100 KFSTAVIMTMLCGV
-114 VYHGKSYEEIFGT
+114 VYQGKSYEDVFGT
-127 KNNNLNHLYMF
+127 ENLNLDYLYMF
-138 LCHCILTVA
+138 FCQCILTIAV
-147 LSYIFAGILKFFYR
+147 SYLFAGILKFFYR
-161 KKNASGNN
+161 NKSASGNN

-179 PVSHIMIV
+179 PVSHILIV
-187 VFAFTIA
+187 IFSLFAAPKDYSEKPNFGFTINVIVFAFMLA
-194 PSSYSESSKLD
+194 
-205 FEVNLTTLGVTIF
+205 
-218 AFMIIIMVFDCLFPF
+218 IMVFDCLFPF

-336 NGIKVKAEV
+336 DGIKVKAEV

-373 KKFEGEKLFKLSI
+373 IGFEGEKLFRLGI

-398 NPFDAAK
+398 NPFDAVK
-405 AKRKRRSKDHGHG
+405 EKRKRRSKDHGHG

>member
-1 MGPIIDITPL
+1 MIFKVLTKG
-11 FPYRILMHIAEV
+11 EV
-23 FAYYNIAHSITKDKY
+23 SKIVIS
-38 HPAITIAAIFAA
+38 
-50 KELWAALLFNT
+50 
-61 PIETAGYV
+61 V
-69 CFGITLFIVLKFLTE
+69 LFI
-84 GKNTHKVM
+84 
-92 SVVFSIIS
+92 IIS
-100 KFSSMFLSGIISVV
+100 KFFTAVIMTMLSGV
-114 VYHGKSYEEIFGT
+114 VYQGKSYEDVFGT
-127 KNNNLNHLYMF
+127 ENLNLDYLYMF
-138 LCHCILTVA
+138 FCQCILTIAV
-147 LSYIFAGILKFFYR
+147 SYLFAGILKFFYG
-161 KKNASGNN
+161 KKSASGNN

-179 PVSHIMIV
+179 PVSHIIIIV
-187 VFAFTIA
+187 CALFAVA
-194 PSSYSESSKLD
+194 ADYSEVSDLS
-205 FEVNLTTLGVTIF
+205 LTANFIVA
-218 AFMIIIMVFDCLFPF
+218 AFMLIVMLFDCLFPF

-330 KQEAEK
+330 RQEAEK

-373 KKFEGEKLFKLSI
+373 KKFEGEKLFRLSI
-386 EIDEDFVRIKGE
+386 EIDEDFVSIKGE
-398 NPFDAAK
+398 NPFDMAK
-405 AKRKRRSKDHGHG
+405 EKKKCRSKDHGHG

>member
-1 MGPIIDITPL
+1 M
-11 FPYRILMHIAEV
+11 
-23 FAYYNIAHSITKDKY
+23 
-38 HPAITIAAIFAA
+38 AAFAA
-50 KELWAALLFNT
+50 RVIVAQLLFDT
-61 PIETAGYV
+61 QVSIVSYLV
-69 CFGITLFIVLKFLTE
+69 LGIVLLLIFKVLTKGEISKIVISVLFI
-84 GKNTHKVM
+84 
-92 SVVFSIIS
+92 IIS
-100 KFSSMFLSGIISVV
+100 KFFTAVIMTMLSGV
-114 VYHGKSYEEIFGT
+114 VYQGKSYEDVFGAE
-127 KNNNLNHLYMF
+127 NLNLDYLYMF
-138 LCHCILTVA
+138 FCQCILTIAV
-147 LSYIFAGILKFFYR
+147 SYLFAGILKFFYR
-161 KKNASGNN
+161 KKSALGNN
-169 NKLLLLFSFF
+169 NKLLFLFSFF
-179 PVSHIMIV
+179 PVSHIIIIV
-187 VFAFTIA
+187 CALFAVTA
-194 PSSYSESSKLD
+194 DYSEVSDLS
-205 FEVNLTTLGVTIF
+205 LTANFIVA
-218 AFMIIIMVFDCLFPF
+218 AFMLIVMLFDCLFPF

-345 EEHYPLNVDDY
+345 EEHYPLNVNDY

-373 KKFEGEKLFKLSI
+373 REFEGEKLFRLSI
-386 EIDEDFVRIKGE
+386 EIDEDFIRIKGE

-405 AKRKRRSKDHGHG
+405 EKKKRRLKDHGHG

>member
-1 MGPIIDITPL
+1 MGPIIDLTPL
-11 FPYRILMHIAEV
+11 FPYRIILHLAEGFAV
-23 FAYYNIAHSITKDKY
+23 FNICHGILKDKY
-38 HPAITIAAIFAA
+38 NSVITFM
-50 KELWAALLFNT
+50 AALAARVIVAQLLFDT
-61 PIETAGYV
+61 QVSIVSYLV
-69 CFGITLFIVLKFLTE
+69 LGIVLLLIFKVLTKGEISKIVISVLFI
-84 GKNTHKVM
+84 
-92 SVVFSIIS
+92 IIS
-100 KFSSMFLSGIISVV
+100 KFFTAVIMTMLSGV
-114 VYHGKSYEEIFGT
+114 VYQGKSYEDVFGAE
-127 KNNNLNHLYMF
+127 NLNLDYLYMLF
-138 LCHCILTVA
+138 CQCILTIAV
-147 LSYIFAGILKFFYR
+147 SYLFAGILKFFYR
-161 KKNASGNN
+161 KKSALGNN
-169 NKLLLLFSFF
+169 NKLLFLFSFF
-179 PVSHIMIV
+179 PVSHIIIIV
-187 VFAFTIA
+187 CALFAVTA
-194 PSSYSESSKLD
+194 DYSEVSDLS
-205 FEVNLTTLGVTIF
+205 LTANFIVA
-218 AFMIIIMVFDCLFPF
+218 AFMLIVMLFDCLFPF
-233 AMDYFEA
+233 AIDYFEA

-345 EEHYPLNVDDY
+345 EEHYSLNVDDY

-373 KKFEGEKLFKLSI
+373 GEFEGEKLFKLSI

>member
-1 MGPIIDITPL
+1 MGPIIDLTPL
-11 FPYRILMHIAEV
+11 FPYRIILHLAEG
-23 FAYYNIAHSITKDKY
+23 F
-38 HPAITIAAIFAA
+38 AIFNVCHGILKDTYNSVITFMVALVA
-50 KELWAALLFNT
+50 RVIVAQLLFDT
-61 PIETAGYV
+61 QVSIVSYLVLG
-69 CFGITLFIVLKFLTE
+69 IVLLLIFKVLTKGE
-84 GKNTHKVM
+84 VSKIVI
-92 SVVFSIIS
+92 SVVFIIIS
-100 KFSSMFLSGIISVV
+100 KFFTAVIMTMLCGV
-114 VYHGKSYEEIFGT
+114 VYQGKSYEDVFGT
-127 KNNNLNHLYMF
+127 ENLNLDYLYMF
-138 LCHCILTVA
+138 FCQCILTIAV
-147 LSYIFAGILKFFYR
+147 SYLFAGILKFFYR
-161 KKNASGNN
+161 KKSASGNN

-179 PVSHIMIV
+179 PVSHIIIIV
-187 VFAFTIA
+187 CALFAVTA
-194 PSSYSESSKLD
+194 DYSETSDLS
-205 FEVNLTTLGVTIF
+205 LTANFIVA
-218 AFMIIIMVFDCLFPF
+218 AFMLIVMLFDCLFPF

-373 KKFEGEKLFKLSI
+373 MKFEGEKLFRLSI
-386 EIDEDFVRIKGE
+386 EIDDDFVRIKGE

-405 AKRKRRSKDHGHG
+405 EKRKRRLKNHGHG

>member
-1 MGPIIDITPL
+1 MGPIIDLTPL

-38 HPAITIAAIFAA
+38 HSAITIAAIFAA

-61 PIETAGYV
+61 PIEITGYIF
-69 CFGITLFIVLKFLTE
+69 FGITLFIILRLLTKGRTSEMVVSVIFGILSKIVTALAMSIVLEIFYSRNHLALMETL
-84 GKNTHKVM
+84 GKNEA
-92 SVVFSIIS
+92 
-100 KFSSMFLSGIISVV
+100 FLYS
-114 VYHGKSYEEIFGT
+114 
-127 KNNNLNHLYMF
+127 F
-138 LCHCILTVA
+138 LCQCIFTVA
-147 LSYIFAGILKFFYR
+147 ISYFFVVILKFFYR
-161 KKNASGNN
+161 RKTSSGKNS
-169 NKLLLLFSFF
+169 KPMLLFSFF
-179 PVSHIMIV
+179 PVSHISIFFIV
-187 VFAFTIA
+187 FFLNSVEPVYFKDIGLAVNIA
-194 PSSYSESSKLD
+194 I
-205 FEVNLTTLGVTIF
+205 V
-218 AFMIIIMVFDCLFPF
+218 AFMLIIMLFDCLFPF

-240 IEERNLLNERALTK
+240 IEERNILNERVLTK

-373 KKFEGEKLFKLSI
+373 REFEGEKLFRLSI

-405 AKRKRRSKDHGHG
+405 EKRKRRSKAHGHG

-440 IWYTDTVLKNI
+440 IWFTDTVLKNI
-451 KIK
+451 K